1 MSSSIA
7 LTIGEHMSTAPATI
21 EPAKSLNDAHELMRT
36 RRIHHLPVTHA
47 GHLVGMVTARDLAL
61 VETLPGVDPAEVPVE
76 EAMSQDVY
84 VVSPDSPLRLA
95 LAEMAER
102 KLGSAVVMDHGQV
115 VGVFTATD
123 ACRVLS
129 LLLSLQ
135 AVSDA

>member
-1 MSSSIA
+1 MSRSIA

-21 EPAKSLNDAHELMRT
+21 ESAKSLDAAHELMQA

-47 GHLVGMVTARDLAL
+47 GQLVGMVTARDLAL
-61 VETLPGVDPAEVPVE
+61 VEALPGVNPAEVPVE

-95 LAEMAER
+95 VAEMAQR
-102 KLGSAVVMDHGQV
+102 KLGSAVVMEHGQV

-135 AVSDA
+135 PASGM